1 MPNINGDNQNN
12 VLNGSNGSD
21 TIDGRGGN
29 DRIDGRGGHDR
40 IDGGE
45 GNDIMNG
52 GAGNDVLISNAG
64 NDVMTGGI
72 GADTFVIGPRT
83 SGTITITDFQN
94 GVDHIDI
101 RGLGF
106 NAYGES
112 PNWAGFLV
120 ADGANTILDF
130 WGVNGENFQV
140 VLQNFSYTNID
151 ISDYILGGP

>member
-1 MPNINGDNQNN
+1 MPNFNGNNQNN
-12 VLNGSNGSD
+12 TLNGSNAND
-21 TIDGRGGN
+21 TINGCGRN
-29 DRIDGRGGHDR
+29 DRIRARGSHDR
-40 IDGGE
+40 IDGGN
-45 GNDIMNG
+45 GDDIMNG

-72 GADTFVIGPRT
+72 GADTFVLGPRT

-94 GVDHIDI
+94 GVDRIDI

-106 NAYGES
+106 DANGDS
-112 PNWAGFLV
+112 PDWAGFLI

-140 VLQNFSYTNID
+140 VLQNFNYTNID
-151 ISDYILGGP
+151 INDYILGP

>member
-1 MPNINGDNQNN
+1 MPNINGNNSNN
-12 VLNGSNGSD
+12 VLNGTS
-21 TIDGRGGN
+21 GN
-29 DRIDGRGGHDR
+29 DVIDGRGGHDR
-40 IDGGE
+40 IDGGAGDDIMFGGN
-45 GNDIMNG
+45 GNDT
-52 GAGNDVLISNAG
+52 LTSNAG
-64 NDVMTGGI
+64 NDVMTGGNN
-72 GADTFVIGPRT
+72 ADTFVIGPRT

-106 NAYGES
+106 NANGES
-112 PNWAGFLV
+112 PDWAGFLI

-140 VLQNFSYTNID
+140 VLQNFNYTNID

>member
-1 MPNINGDNQNN
+1 MPNINGNNSSN
-12 VLNGSNGSD
+12 VLNGTS
-21 TIDGRGGN
+21 GN
-29 DRIDGRGGHDR
+29 DVIDGRGGHDR
-40 IDGGE
+40 IDGGAGDDIMFGGN
-45 GNDIMNG
+45 GNDT
-52 GAGNDVLISNAG
+52 LISNAG
-64 NDVMTGGI
+64 NDVMTGGN

-106 NAYGES
+106 NANGES
-112 PNWAGFLV
+112 PNWAGFLI

-140 VLQNFSYTNID
+140 VLQNFNYTNID

>member
-1 MPNINGDNQNN
+1 MPNINGNNSNN
-12 VLNGSNGSD
+12 VLNGTSA
-21 TIDGRGGN
+21 N
-29 DRIDGRGGHDR
+29 DVINGRGGHDR
-40 IDGGE
+40 IDGGAGDDIMFGGN
-45 GNDIMNG
+45 GNDT
-52 GAGNDVLISNAG
+52 LISNAG
-64 NDVMTGGI
+64 NDVMTGGN

-106 NAYGES
+106 NANGES
-112 PNWAGFLV
+112 PNWAGFLI

-140 VLQNFSYTNID
+140 VLQNFNYTNID